1 MNTQSCI
8 ELLMFWEVLGGFHN
22 LKFCYGH
29 NYMMHFISP
38 LITPNSD
45 FRKFLGSWYLVW
57 QLLTFWFMLVHLSVE
72 IGSTAIT
79 FFGLQDFFFNLD
91 NFSDLIYST
100 APTPTSTLNYSSTGE
115 EEVLQR
121 EMETSELNYAEG
133 HLVNILQV
141 TIFHLV

>member
-1 MNTQSCI
+1 
-8 ELLMFWEVLGGFHN
+8 
-22 LKFCYGH
+22 
-29 NYMMHFISP
+29 
-38 LITPNSD
+38 
-45 FRKFLGSWYLVW
+45 
-57 QLLTFWFMLVHLSVE
+57 MLVHLSVE